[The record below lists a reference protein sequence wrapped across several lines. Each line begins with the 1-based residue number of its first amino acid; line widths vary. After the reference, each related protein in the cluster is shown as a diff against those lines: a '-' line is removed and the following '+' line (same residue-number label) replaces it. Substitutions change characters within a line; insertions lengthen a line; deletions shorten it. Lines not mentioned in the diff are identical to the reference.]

1 VPVWRRGGREGGKE
15 GKGELEGMKLKEKRM
30 TIRRKARGV
39 EMMIVARRNK
49 DSHVITP

>member
-1 VPVWRRGGREGGKE
+1 LEERRKGGREK
-15 GKGELEGMKLKEKRM
+15 GKGEREGMKLKESRM